1 MSNEVQT
8 LMEMG
13 FPQNRAEKAL
23 AVTGKRGVEAAM
35 EWLFA
40 HSEDP
45 DIDEPYKLPQGHK
58 LGSAD
63 DTAPPQEAMCA
74 AAPGDSQSVGDQE
87 EGQGGESGEAAP
99 QQALSLVC
107 DDCGKRLRSEN
118 DVQFHAART
127 GHANFSE
134 STEEIKPLTAE
145 EKQRNLEKLQQ
156 KIKERRQEKAEIEKK
171 EKLEKEKIRRK
182 TGKEI
187 TQIKQQMELDEAKKL
202 ADFKRRE
209 KQEEKMARQR
219 VREKIEKDKAE
230 RAKKFAKSS
239 EKETSEAAAQ
249 PSPVVPQAQAPPKDY
264 SMCKIQ
270 FRLTNGATMTGSF
283 QATDTLSAVVA
294 YVQGNRTDGIAPFAL
309 MTSFPRKTFSPADM
323 NTTLKD
329 AGLVPSAVLILTKT

>member
-118 DVQFHAART
+118 DVQDFCKILKKLQTDLNVPPSAT
-127 GHANFSE
+127 
-134 STEEIKPLTAE
+134 STMNPVALYNIKL
-145 EKQRNLEKLQQ
+145 RLQQ

-230 RAKKFAKSS
+230 RAKKEKL
-239 EKETSEAAAQ
+239 EKE
-249 PSPVVPQAQAPPKDY
+249 
-264 SMCKIQ
+264 KI
-270 FRLTNGATMTGSF
+270 R
-283 QATDTLSAVVA
+283 
-294 YVQGNRTDGIAPFAL
+294 
-309 MTSFPRKTFSPADM
+309 RKTGKEITQIKQQMELDEAKKLADFKRREKQEEKM
-323 NTTLKD
+323 
-329 AGLVPSAVLILTKT
+329 ASGEYILVFDINDMSAQKSISTRQ